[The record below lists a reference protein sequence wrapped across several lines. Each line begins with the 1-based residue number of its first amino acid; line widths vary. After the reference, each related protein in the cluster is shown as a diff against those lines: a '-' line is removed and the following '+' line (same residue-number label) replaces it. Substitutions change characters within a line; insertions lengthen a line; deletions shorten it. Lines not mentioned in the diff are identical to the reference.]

1 MDNFFI
7 SKVYQVR
14 FIKIEPIEL
23 DDFSELKELGDWLSH
38 STHILGCPSKPQK
51 KAFEDKFFEITN
63 LY

>member
-1 MDNFFI
+1 MP
-7 SKVYQVR
+7 KVYQVR

-51 KAFEDKFFEITN
+51 KAFEDKF
-63 LY
+63 